1 LTSESKCVIFVFTF
15 KNIKTMKT
23 LTTITGK
30 EIKVGSNKSTRTFT
44 LIVNGIKYRTT
55 KMTQE
60 EFNSCLHNTG
70 NDWNQF
76 LKSDD
81 YYVSAKKFINK

>member
-1 LTSESKCVIFVFTF
+1 
-15 KNIKTMKT
+15 MKT
-23 LTTITGK
+23 LTTITGR
-30 EIKVGSNKSTRTFT
+30 EIKVSSNRSQRTFT

-55 KMTQE
+55 KMTHE

-70 NDWNQF
+70 QDWSQF